1 MTVQASRDKRS
12 SGCEERFDT
21 VCRRVGSVSRYRY
34 LIALVSELETTV
46 TIDQVVDAM
55 LEWEAENGTTA
66 DEKSRHDV
74 QEELYLVDLPTL
86 DRAGFVEFDPD
97 TGTLTG
103 GTRR

>member
-1 MTVQASRDKRS
+1 MTVQASPDQRS
-12 SGCEERFDT
+12 AGCEEQFGADS
-21 VCRRVGSVSRYRY
+21 RRGGRVSRYRY
-34 LIALVSELETTV
+34 LIAVVSGLETTV

-55 LEWEAENGTTA
+55 LEWEAAYGAAA

-86 DRAGFVEFDPD
+86 DRAGFVEFDPN